1 MPEGVSFE
9 EAIPMDKNTD
19 SATEFEGDKYILRDA
34 KITVNNVI
42 CAYQD
47 SNNSVQKIENN
58 EFTYTGYKLLT
69 HNPDAYGLCANCCKT
84 DLAKAYANGHLH
96 VEGLTGRTYDSYPQ
110 ILSYITLDTADGSA
124 VLTSPSYYSETG
136 KPFLNSPIGVGGDNP
151 LNSDEADFV
160 EHYKNNAE
168 IYTLIQGEAG
178 FDEAK
183 APQVTIKGRGNY
195 TGEFTVYFT
204 IGKGTARL
212 GDINVH
218 TGSYNGLE
226 QSAWEVIPLQFEA
239 DPYDRYQF
247 TGLNDGKYIPVCL
260 VPDSYKWYGD
270 GTYKSNYKVEYSTDD
285 KKPGSQK
292 RIR

>member
-1 MPEGVSFE
+1 M
-9 EAIPMDKNTD
+9 
-19 SATEFEGDKYILRDA
+19 
-34 KITVNNVI
+34 
-42 CAYQD
+42 
-47 SNNSVQKIENN
+47 
-58 EFTYTGYKLLT
+58 YK
-69 HNPDAYGLCANCCKT
+69 
-84 DLAKAYANGHLH
+84 
-96 VEGLTGRTYDSYPQ
+96 RQ
-110 ILSYITLDTADGSA
+110 YITLDTADGSA

-218 TGSYNGLE
+218 TGLSL
-226 QSAWEVIPLQFEA
+226 IH
-239 DPYDRYQF
+239 
-247 TGLNDGKYIPVCL
+247 I
-260 VPDSYKWYGD
+260 
-270 GTYKSNYKVEYSTDD
+270 
-285 KKPGSQK
+285 
-292 RIR
+292 